1 MIIHYLGPNLKDF
14 HFLLRKLRRF
24 LALIACVVLCS
35 VVNVQ
40 QGTDCWTLH
49 TCSVRS
55 VEGVSK
61 INDVLIHQQGQQMRN
76 ETRTCYTNI
85 VFTL

>member
-1 MIIHYLGPNLKDF
+1 MKDF
-14 HFLLRKLRRF
+14 YFLLRELRRF
-24 LALIACVVLCS
+24 VALIACVVLCS

-40 QGTDCWTLH
+40 QGTNCWTLH

-61 INDVLIHQQGQQMRN
+61 INDVLIHQQGQLMRN
-76 ETRTCYTNI
+76 ETRICYTDI
-85 VFTL
+85 VFTLQMHGSCLMC